1 MKITILANRDL
12 ASHMALSRLIK
23 ALNHHSLSIFISDKI
38 GTSKTVPPPLQAL
51 AAFEQQ
57 IISQSQHTF
66 EDLATRGN
74 CDLQSFTDLNNQLN
88 SPEGIQRISVTEPD
102 IILSIRFGL
111 IIGEQVIAIP
121 QHGVINLHS
130 GVLPDYRGVMATFRA
145 MTNGDAEI
153 GSTLHFIQ
161 DSSIDTGDII
171 SIERIT
177 IQQNSSY
184 LLNTLNLYRKGCHQL
199 ITAVESLDR
208 NIHIPR
214 QAQKN
219 EGHYFSFPT
228 AQDLKHFTA
237 LGYQLFDPTELDAIC
252 TLLAEEVY

>member
-1 MKITILANRDL
+1 MK
-12 ASHMALSRLIK
+12 ALSY
-23 ALNHHSLSIFISDKI
+23 HSLSLFISDKI
-38 GTSKTVPPPLQAL
+38 DTTKTVPPPLQAL

-57 IISQSQHTF
+57 IILHSQYTF
-66 EDLATRGN
+66 EDLATMGD
-74 CDLQSFTDLNNQLN
+74 CDLQSFSDLNNQLN
-88 SPEGIQRISVTEPD
+88 NPEAIQRIAATKPD
-102 IILSIRFGL
+102 IIVSIRFGL

-171 SIERIT
+171 SIEKIT
-177 IQQNSSY
+177 NQQNSSY

-199 ITAVESLDR
+199 ITAVENLDR
-208 NIHIPR
+208 NIYIPR

-228 AQDLKHFTA
+228 AEDLKHFTA
-237 LGYQLFDPTELDAIC
+237 LGYQLFDPTELDAIS
-252 TLLAEEVY
+252 TLLAEEAY